1 MNILIFLIAA
11 AGFFITCKFFPYLL
25 DLLMRSG
32 ATKRNWQGE
41 NIPAVAGIIIP
52 IVLGLSSIPLVWMRK
67 DPEIS
72 VYIFAIFG
80 VTLLG
85 LFDDLLGDN
94 QQKGLR
100 GHFCFFWHEKKL
112 STGAIKALGTA
123 ILAFWIVIVRNESGF
138 YTLINWLVIVFCVN
152 FINLLDLRPGR
163 ALKGT
168 LFFVIV
174 PFFFRIPV
182 LWLAAAI
189 TGIILA
195 YAHYDLEGK
204 AMLGD
209 TGANPLGMAVGILFI
224 HTPAKV
230 RLTLVVFLIL
240 IHLIS
245 EKISLSRLIEKNY
258 FLRMIDLWGRK

>member
-1 MNILIFLIAA
+1 MIFLIAA
-11 AGFFITCKFFPYLL
+11 ASFFITYKLFPYIL

-32 ATKRNWQGE
+32 ATKRNWQGK
-41 NIPAVAGIIIP
+41 NIPTGAGIIIP

-67 DPEIS
+67 DPEMS
-72 VYIFAIFG
+72 VYLFAIFG

-85 LFDDLLGDN
+85 LFDDLLGNN

-112 STGAIKALGTA
+112 STGVVKALGA
-123 ILAFWIVIVRNESGF
+123 GILAFWIAMVRNESGF
-138 YTLINWLVIVFCVN
+138 YTVLNWLVIVSCVN

-168 LFFVIV
+168 LLFFLVA
-174 PFFFRIPV
+174 FFFRIPE

-189 TGIILA
+189 TGIVLA

-209 TGANPLGMAVGILFI
+209 SGANSLGMAVGILFI
-224 HTPAKV
+224 HAPTKI
-230 RLTLVVFLIL
+230 RLTLVVFLII

-245 EKISLSRLIEKNY
+245 EKISLSQVIEKNY
-258 FLRMIDLWGRK
+258 FLRMIDQWGRK